1 MKLQSVK
8 TAEQSLNTGGL
19 LYRGKSGLVC
29 RGITGLAYHGK
40 SGLVCAD
47 SLHWM
52 TAIFSDLS

>member
-8 TAEQSLNTGGL
+8 TAEQLLKSGGL

-29 RGITGLAYHGK
+29 HGITGLALHEK

-47 SLHWM
+47 FLGSSLIIGF
-52 TAIFSDLS
+52 TYY